1 MALQAASFCLQEK
14 VLPFMSVSQA
24 VTIPEE
30 EPSPLDEVEEELRRL
45 HLERRTVA
53 DCAER
58 PMDGVGHAP
67 EQGLESITEAE
78 EPPEPVPGARQ
89 SLGASEGLHHMK
101 MSQKPYISTVWMVVP
116 GYTLKDR

>member
-1 MALQAASFCLQEK
+1 MQEK

-45 HLERRTVA
+45 HLERNTVA
-53 DCAER
+53 DSAER

-67 EQGLESITEAE
+67 ELGLDSIAEAE
-78 EPPEPVPGARQ
+78 EPSEPGPGARP
-89 SLGASEGLHHMK
+89 SFGASEGLHHMK
-101 MSQKPYISTVWMVVP
+101 CYRTYILLQHGW
-116 GYTLKDR
+116 